1 MIKLGLC
8 AKRIIATLAN
18 NYNPNQPFRFTKLD
32 TKDGFWCLQ
41 VNTQYEWNFGYALL
55 YFAPTKEIDNI
66 NIVVPKCLHMGWC
79 KSTPFFCADSET
91 AWDVISSLLQSVS
104 LQENPFENFIME
116 TAQDSTSH
124 RLKDTS

>member
-66 NIVVPKCLHMGWC
+66 NIVVPKCLHMG
-79 KSTPFFCADSET
+79 
-91 AWDVISSLLQSVS
+91 
-104 LQENPFENFIME
+104 
-116 TAQDSTSH
+116 
-124 RLKDTS
+124 